1 MIHQILHR
9 VSMTTGFP
17 VFSAKMSIR
26 LWLAFKHT
34 SVSAFIRGKPS
45 LSPRKSMLFA
55 NHAVKSGSFTPRY
68 LWSIYV
74 GLFNANGI
82 DMSPIIVILS
92 GVGLVVAL

>member
-1 MIHQILHR
+1 
-9 VSMTTGFP
+9 
-17 VFSAKMSIR
+17 
-26 LWLAFKHT
+26 
-34 SVSAFIRGKPS
+34 
-45 LSPRKSMLFA
+45 MLFA